1 MKRRWSLFFIL
12 IILLVSI
19 PGAFASFGVLP
30 YVSGSYGVNL
40 CHSTAQYLENY
51 PGDETIRTPFFRT
64 SSFFSIDAQL
74 LEAAVSFKNGD
85 MLSFGGGFSAVSV
98 SQSRPWGR
106 SVLKP
111 YYGLGLSFD
120 MTYSFSCGFS
130 LAARYRYLFCTF
142 TGSLAGFIAHEAELV
157 PAYTFAA
164 PWALDI
170 AVTLPLTVSLKA
182 DAVSLRAGIGMR
194 IALDSKRMGGVQ

>member
-12 IILLVSI
+12 IILFVTI
-19 PGAFASFGVLP
+19 PGAFASFGMMP
-30 YVSGSYGVNL
+30 YVSGAFGVNL
-40 CHSTAQYLENY
+40 CHPTAEYLENY
-51 PGDETIRTPFFRT
+51 PGDETIGTPFFRT
-64 SSFFSIDAQL
+64 SSYFSIDAQL
-74 LEAAVSFKNGD
+74 LEAAVSFNNGD
-85 MLSFGGGFSAVSV
+85 ALVFGGGFSAVSV

-120 MTYSFSCGFS
+120 MAYRFSCGFS

-142 TGSLAGFIAHEAELV
+142 TGSLAGFIAQVIELV
-157 PAYTFAA
+157 PAYTITA
-164 PWALDI
+164 PLAMDI

-194 IALDSKRMGGVQ
+194 IALDSKRMGGVR